1 MIRRTT
7 IAITSLSVTLLG
19 TLFLASC
26 GGPAP
31 GRSEEALAAGQAQ
44 GVSVAAYCEAFA
56 RQYALRHDLAYSQ
69 DSARTE
75 AKSDF
80 MRRLSNVFQPSDSK
94 FTGGYACRFAAGAG
108 GDTVSDFAVDIVLTN
123 TREFA
128 EHTQWER
135 LQLVP
140 IAHVVDEAR
149 DRSGYGVFKYL
160 DAPALADTVGAAASD
175 RRRAI
180 PRKHSS

>member
-1 MIRRTT
+1 MKRRTT
-7 IAITSLSVTLLG
+7 IAITSLSATLLV

-31 GRSEEALAAGQAQ
+31 GRSEEAGAQVQAQ

-56 RQYALRHDLAYSQ
+56 RQYALRHELAYSA

-80 MRRLSNVFQPSDSK
+80 MRRLSNVFQPFDSK
-94 FTGGYACRFAAGAG
+94 FTGGYACHFAAGAR
-108 GDTVSDFAVDIVLTN
+108 GDTVSDFAVDIFLTN

-128 EHTQWER
+128 EHTQWTK

-160 DAPALADTVGAAASD
+160 DAPALADATGAAASD
-175 RRRAI
+175 PGDR
-180 PRKHSS
+180 

>member
-1 MIRRTT
+1 MKRRTA
-7 IAITSLSVTLLG
+7 IAITSLSATLLV

-31 GRSEEALAAGQAQ
+31 ECSEEARAQ

-56 RQYALRHDLAYSQ
+56 RQYALRHELAYREE
-69 DSARTE
+69 SARTE
-75 AKSDF
+75 TKFDF

-94 FTGGYACRFAAGAG
+94 FTGGYACHFAAGAG
-108 GDTVSDFAVDIVLTN
+108 GDTVSDFAVDIFLTN
-123 TREFA
+123 TRQFA
-128 EHTQWER
+128 EHTQWTR

-140 IAHVVDEAR
+140 ITYVVDEAR

-160 DAPALADTVGAAASD
+160 DAQALARTSAGHADSDTRNA
-175 RRRAI
+175 
-180 PRKHSS
+180 K